1 MDKNDYQDYVSD
13 LEQAKLNKEMKH
25 TVYLSR
31 RAIWANIIWC
41 ILMPI
46 GGYIHTRRWK
56 QFGILSISIFLFS
69 VITGGEGGFKE
80 GFERGQKMSP
90 LFSLIA
96 MIDNSLAIKKAQEK
110 VNK

>member
-1 MDKNDYQDYVSD
+1 MDKNDYQDYVFD

-41 ILMPI
+41 ILMPMA
-46 GGYIHTRRWK
+46 GYIHTRRW
-56 QFGILSISIFLFS
+56 QQLGIFVISAFLFGF
-69 VITGGEGGFKE
+69 ITAGEGGFEE
-80 GFERGQKMSP
+80 GLERGQKISP